1 MAKGSENCTAD
12 FFGGDSGSES
22 LAYGLIRTSVRVL
35 KLVLSV
41 TGYGVRLLTR
51 HSERLVA

>member
-1 MAKGSENCTAD
+1 MTKGSQNSTAES
-12 FFGGDSGSES
+12 FGGDSGSES

-41 TGYGVRLLTR
+41 TDYGVRLLTR
-51 HSERLVA
+51 HCERLVP